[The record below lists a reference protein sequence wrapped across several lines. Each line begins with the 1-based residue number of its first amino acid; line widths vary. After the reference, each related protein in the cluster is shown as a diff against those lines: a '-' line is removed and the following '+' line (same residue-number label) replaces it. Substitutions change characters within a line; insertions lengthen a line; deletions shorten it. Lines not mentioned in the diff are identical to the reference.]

1 MYKIQLHMLAA
12 HLPRAA
18 RRIHTAV
25 HPVFRGERG
34 SLDAYNALTATYAG
48 AGGAGALAGWP
59 VSIKENICMAGS
71 AATCSSKM
79 LLDFVPPFDAHVVAL
94 LRGAGAHIASRT
106 NCDEFAMGGLNTHSV
121 FGPVANPAVA
131 GRSAG
136 GSSGGAAAAVAA
148 GLCRVSIGSDTGG
161 SVRLPA
167 AYCGVYGLKP
177 SYGLVSR
184 WGLVSYADSLDTI
197 GVLAR
202 SIDDVRAAFDVI
214 AKADARDA
222 TSRARPPTTAPDTL
236 RGVRVGVPD
245 ELFPAEL
252 DAAAGDAVDDVLAA
266 LHALGAEIVRVSLPS
281 VRRTLG
287 AYYILALAEASS
299 NLARYDGMQFGHFV
313 DGADYH
319 AAAAASRAGFGREV
333 QKRILLGTHALSADA
348 WDSYFLKAQRIRAD
362 IAREIDAAWTR
373 ADLLVHPTALG
384 GAPRIDAGAPASESE
399 YAQDVLTAV
408 ANLAGIPA
416 LSAPARRTAGGLP
429 LGVSFAAPWG
439 HEPLV
444 FSTASRVA
452 PYALA
457 M

>member
-1 MYKIQLHMLAA
+1 MHAA

-18 RRIHTAV
+18 ARRMHTAV

-34 SLDAYNALTATYAG
+34 ALDTYNALTATYAG
-48 AGGAGALAGWP
+48 GGGGASGALAGWP

-71 AATCSSKM
+71 AATCASRM

-94 LRGAGAHIASRT
+94 LRGAGAHIAART

-121 FGPVANPAVA
+121 FGAVANPAAA

-184 WGLVSYADSLDTI
+184 WGLVAYADSLDTI

-202 SIDDVRAAFDVI
+202 SVDDVRAAFDVI
-214 AKADARDA
+214 AHADARDA
-222 TSRARPPTTAPDTL
+222 TSRARPPTAAAPESL
-236 RGVRVGVPD
+236 HGVRIGVPD

-252 DAAAGDAVDDVLAA
+252 DPAAGDAVDDVLAA
-266 LHALGAEIVRVSLPS
+266 LHALGAEIVPVSLPS
-281 VRRTLG
+281 VRRSLG
-287 AYYILALAEASS
+287 AYYTLALAEASS
-299 NLARYDGMQFGHFV
+299 NLARYDGMQFGHCAG
-313 DGADYH
+313 GADYH
-319 AAAAASRAGFGREV
+319 AAAAASRAALGREV

-348 WDSYFLKAQRIRAD
+348 WDSYFLKAQRIRAA
-362 IAREIDAAWTR
+362 IAREVDAAWAR
-373 ADLLVHPTALG
+373 ADVLVHPTALG
-384 GAPRIDAGAPASESE
+384 GAPRLDARAPASDSE

-439 HEPLV
+439 AEPRV
-444 FSTASRVA
+444 FAVAARVA
-452 PYALA
+452 PHALA
-457 M
+457 T